1 MRQCQRVGL
10 RLLHRISCVLL
21 PQARVD
27 TGTVFC
33 PVVVAS
39 QGSSLDHSA

>member
-1 MRQCQRVGL
+1 MRQCQRIQL

-21 PQARVD
+21 AQARVD
-27 TGTVFC
+27 TGTVLC
-33 PVVVAS
+33 PVVGAS